1 MKGKIMMVAR
11 EKKVGKFSVKIITKD
26 DNLVRD
32 KIISQNDAEM
42 DNRATEAVRSALN
55 KAKFCKK
62 PIAKYDVIAKRAYV
76 ELADGERK
84 YVN

>member
-1 MKGKIMMVAR
+1 MMAAL
-11 EKKVGKFSVKIITKD
+11 EKKVGKFSIKIVTKD
-26 DNLVRD
+26 DNLVKN
-32 KIISQNDAEM
+32 KIISQSDAEM
-42 DNRATEAVRSALN
+42 DNRATEAVRSALS

-62 PIAKYDVIAKRAYV
+62 PIAKYDVISKRAYV